1 MAAKHAQ
8 FKCAHGY
15 SHSYGKRGLRHF
27 GIVEMAMK
35 AMAEYCEEH
44 NINIVDLFSR
54 FDSDGSMSVSHDEFK
69 LGLKVSWMFVFF
81 KLSSFKRSLNLL
93 RRLFIWFYKLFIYS
107 GLHIVISLPIR
118 VRSTDHSST
127 LIDNFFCDVAMLPA
141 RLLL

>member
-15 SHSYGKRGLRHF
+15 SHNYGKRGLRHF

-69 LGLKVSWMFVFF
+69 LGLKVS
-81 KLSSFKRSLNLL
+81 
-93 RRLFIWFYKLFIYS
+93 
-107 GLHIVISLPIR
+107 
-118 VRSTDHSST
+118 
-127 LIDNFFCDVAMLPA
+127 
-141 RLLL
+141 

>member
-1 MAAKHAQ
+1 VAAKHAQ

-15 SHSYGKRGLRHF
+15 SHGYGRKGLRRF

-69 LGLKVSWMFVFF
+69 LGLKVS
-81 KLSSFKRSLNLL
+81 
-93 RRLFIWFYKLFIYS
+93 
-107 GLHIVISLPIR
+107 
-118 VRSTDHSST
+118 
-127 LIDNFFCDVAMLPA
+127 
-141 RLLL
+141 